1 MKLYRL
7 ITSILYIISIIT
19 MLIFIIWNLNNFN
32 LIGFTFLFLASVN
45 MLIMEIIKKKR
56 NRAEA

>member
-32 LIGFTFLFLASVN
+32 LIGFTFLILASVN